1 MTSPRLRDSLDDL
14 DALLG
19 QAADAL
25 NRPYAFLEKDFWAM
39 EVLRVA
45 ARDRPIALR
54 DGTTGTV
61 RTVFKGGTSLSRVY
75 GLIDRF
81 SEDIDLLVILPDEGG
96 GASETQRDKLLKGIQ
111 AEVHQHLDTDVV
123 RQELLRSTRGVK
135 RDIKYH
141 YPLREA
147 THTALTEGVTL
158 EMGSRG
164 GAEPAERHALRS
176 IVADYAMA
184 ELGEPADQWE
194 EFAAFDVNVLGAE
207 RTLLEKLA
215 AVHTITSD
223 ATAVAPAGWGRHLHD
238 VYWLLESEAVREKL
252 AALGPDGRDHLV
264 DDIERRSAAAGWPS
278 APRPAEGYASSPAFD
293 SGAPTAATVAE
304 AYEAVK
310 GLMYG
315 PVVPIDDCRRSV
327 RQWSEYL

>member
-1 MTSPRLRDSLDDL
+1 MTPPRLGESLDDL

-81 SEDIDLLVILPDEGG
+81 SEDIDLLVIFPDEGG
-96 GASETQRDKLLKGIQ
+96 GSSENQRDKLLKGIQ
-111 AEVHQHLDTDVV
+111 AEVHQHLGADEV
-123 RQELLRSTRGVK
+123 RQELLRSTKGVK

-141 YPLREA
+141 YPLRE
-147 THTALTEGVTL
+147 TVHTALTEGVTL

-164 GAEPAERHALRS
+164 GPEPAEQHTLRS
-176 IVADYAMA
+176 IVADYAIA
-184 ELGEPADQWE
+184 ELEEPGDQWE
-194 EFAAFDVNVLGAE
+194 EFEALDVNVLGAE

-238 VYWLLESEAVREKL
+238 IYWLLESESVREKL
-252 AALGPDGRDHLV
+252 AALGPDGRDQLV
-264 DDIERRSAAAGWPS
+264 GDIERRSTAAGWPS
-278 APRPAEGYASSPAFD
+278 APRPADGYASSPAFD
-293 SGAPTAATVAE
+293 SAAAIAATVAE
-304 AYEAVK
+304 AYEAVR

-327 RQWSEYL
+327 HQWAEYL

>member
-1 MTSPRLRDSLDDL
+1 MTPRLRDNLDDL

-25 NRPYAFLEKDFWAM
+25 NRPFAFLEKDFWAM

-81 SEDIDLLVILPDEGG
+81 SEDIDLLVIFPDEGG
-96 GASETQRDKLLKGIQ
+96 GSSENQRDKLLKVIQ
-111 AEVHQHLDTDVV
+111 AEVHQYLGADAVCE
-123 RQELLRSTRGVK
+123 ELLRSTRGVK

-147 THTALTEGVTL
+147 VYTALSEGVTL
-158 EMGSRG
+158 EMGARG
-164 GAEPAERHALRS
+164 GAEPAEQHILRS
-176 IVADYAMA
+176 IIADYAIT
-184 ELGEPADQWE
+184 ELGESDNQWE
-194 EFAAFDVNVLGAE
+194 EFATFDVNVLKAE

-223 ATAVAPAGWGRHLHD
+223 ATAAAPAGWGRHLHD
-238 VYWLLESEAVREKL
+238 IYWLLESEAVRAKL
-252 AALGPDGRDHLV
+252 AALGPEGRDQLV
-264 DDIERRSAAAGWPS
+264 GDIEQRSAAADWPS

-293 SGAPTAATVAE
+293 RVAPCAAKVVE
-304 AYEAVK
+304 AYEGVTD
-310 GLMYG
+310 LMYG
-315 PVVPIDDCRRSV
+315 PVVPIDECRQSV
-327 RQWSEYL
+327 HRWAEYL